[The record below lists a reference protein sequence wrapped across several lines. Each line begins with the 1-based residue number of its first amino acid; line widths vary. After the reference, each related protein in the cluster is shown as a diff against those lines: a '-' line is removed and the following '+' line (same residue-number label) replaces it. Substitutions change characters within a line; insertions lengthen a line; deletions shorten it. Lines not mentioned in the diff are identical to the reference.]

1 MRQLAKIFTLAL
13 VLLAA
18 HAGATTVPLDRI
30 AVVVDESVIMESEV
44 DKRLAD
50 AEAQFEQNQEPL
62 PPADVM
68 RKQVIDQ
75 LILESIQLT
84 MAQNAGIKIDDK
96 ALDDQLTDIAG
107 KNNLTLAQFQEQLD
121 KTPGSSYAEVRDQ
134 VRREL
139 MINRLRSRRMQER
152 IHITDEDVQSFLKS
166 PQGQVAL
173 ATEYR
178 LGHILISLPDA
189 ATPEQIGEAQDK
201 AKAALAELQAG
212 QSFSQVAA
220 KYSNSDTALK
230 GGDLGWRKAAELPSL
245 FTGAVGGMKVGD
257 IVGPLRT
264 GSGFHIVKL
273 LDKRGDSMTVTQY
286 HVSHILIKATE
297 ILSSEDAHQELLD
310 IRAKILK
317 GASFAE
323 QARLHSDD
331 PGSARNGG
339 DLGWVGTGEMVPEF
353 DKMMLATPAGQVSD
367 VFQSQYGWHIL
378 DVEAVRQQDMSQQYR
393 ENMAR
398 QALYERQVDEELSS
412 WLRELRGDAYV
423 DIKDV
428 GTAEAKP

>member
-1 MRQLAKIFTLAL
+1 M
-13 VLLAA
+13 
-18 HAGATTVPLDRI
+18 
-30 AVVVDESVIMESEV
+30 
-44 DKRLAD
+44 
-50 AEAQFEQNQEPL
+50 
-62 PPADVM
+62 
-68 RKQVIDQ
+68 
-75 LILESIQLT
+75 
-84 MAQNAGIKIDDK
+84 
-96 ALDDQLTDIAG
+96 
-107 KNNLTLAQFQEQLD
+107 
-121 KTPGSSYAEVRDQ
+121 
-134 VRREL
+134 
-139 MINRLRSRRMQER
+139 
-152 IHITDEDVQSFLKS
+152 
-166 PQGQVAL
+166 
-173 ATEYR
+173 
-178 LGHILISLPDA
+178 
-189 ATPEQIGEAQDK
+189 
-201 AKAALAELQAG
+201 
-212 QSFSQVAA
+212 
-220 KYSNSDTALK
+220 
-230 GGDLGWRKAAELPSL
+230 
-245 FTGAVGGMKVGD
+245 TGAVGGMKVGD

>member
-1 MRQLAKIFTLAL
+1 
-13 VLLAA
+13 
-18 HAGATTVPLDRI
+18 
-30 AVVVDESVIMESEV
+30 
-44 DKRLAD
+44 
-50 AEAQFEQNQEPL
+50 
-62 PPADVM
+62 M

-245 FTGAVGGMKVGD
+245 FTNAITAMKVGE
-257 IVGPLRT
+257 VAGPLSSP
-264 GSGFHIVKL
+264 GALHIVKL
-273 LDKRGDSMTVTQY
+273 LDKRGDTMAVTQY
-286 HVSHILIKATE
+286 HVRHILVKSTE
-297 ILSSEDAHQELLD
+297 ILSAEDAHQELAD
-310 IRAKILK
+310 IRAKLLK
-317 GASFAE
+317 GGSFSE

-353 DKMMLATPAGQVSD
+353 EQVMLKTPVGQISD
-367 VFQSQYGWHIL
+367 IFQSSYGWHIL
-378 DVEAVRQQDMSQQYR
+378 EVDGVRQQDMSQQYR

-398 QALYERQVDEELSS
+398 QALYSRQVDEELAS
-412 WLRELRGDAYV
+412 WQRELRGDAYV

-428 GTAEAKP
+428 SK